1 MKISSR
7 VSRQYFSLFLFLW
20 GGLLPLGLVQ
30 AQPSSLHRLNIK
42 TPKDLQQFF
51 AYTPDRIPFVSAHR
65 GGARQGFPENCIAT
79 FETTLRHI
87 PATMEIDPRLTK
99 DGVIV
104 LMHDATLDRT
114 TNGTGKVED
123 FTYAELKK
131 LRLKDPEGTF
141 TEYGIPTL
149 DEALEWAKGKTV
161 LFIDNKKAV
170 PWEMTEQ
177 KIREHGAEAHAMVIA
192 YSLEEA
198 QNYHARNKDIMME
211 VFIPNRER
219 LAAFDKGGV
228 PWKNVVAFIAHAK
241 SEDKELY
248 GLIHQRGAM
257 CMIGSGRIYDKEF
270 LAGNKGVYEEII
282 KEGADVIEA
291 DLAIEAGQA
300 LAKLAPAKSSKRKY
314 FRNPSASPN

>member
-1 MKISSR
+1 MKFTKRLTHPSI
-7 VSRQYFSLFLFLW
+7 F
-20 GGLLPLGLVQ
+20 GLLLLLGVFLPVTHVQ
-30 AQPSSLHRLNIK
+30 AQSATMYKLNIK
-42 TPKDLQQFF
+42 SPKDLQQFF
-51 AYTPDRIPFVSAHR
+51 AYSPDRIPFVSAHR
-65 GGARQGFPENCIAT
+65 GGARRGFPENCIAT
-79 FETTLRHI
+79 FENTLKHVH
-87 PATMEIDPRLTK
+87 ATMEIDPRLTK

-104 LMHDATLDRT
+104 LMHDATLERT
-114 TNGTGKVED
+114 TNGTGRVED
-123 FTYAELKK
+123 FTYEELKK
-131 LRLKDPEGTF
+131 LKLKDPEGTV
-141 TEYGIPTL
+141 TAYGIPTL
-149 DEALEWAKGKTV
+149 DEALQWAKGKTV

-177 KIREHGAEAHAMVIA
+177 KIRQHGAEAYAMVIA
-192 YSLEEA
+192 YSFEEA

-219 LAAFDKGGV
+219 LAAFDQSGV

-270 LAGNKGVYEEII
+270 TAGNKGVYEEMIR
-282 KEGADVIEA
+282 EGADVIEA

-300 LAKLAPAKSSKRKY
+300 LAKLAPAKSSKRK
-314 FRNPSASPN
+314 FFGKTMVN